1 MRKTAFLLL
10 LSAILY
16 HNGHA
21 QTAAIDSILKV
32 LPTQKDSVLCMSYN
46 ELTWLYRA
54 SDKQAAIAYGEKAV
68 ALAKQIKFPKGEAQ
82 AYNDLGIIQLDLQ
95 NMTLAKQL
103 FRQSMAI
110 RTQLKDDKGL
120 AGLHL
125 KMGIVYNKEAHYDS
139 ALDAGLKA
147 LALYEKLKDDYGI
160 ATALNNVGSANNHV
174 GNIESALDYHRRA
187 LAIREKINDVP
198 GMGASYVNVGNGYV
212 LMSQFDTAIPYLLK
226 AEEYTRAT
234 NSWEY
239 LASALN
245 NLGICYL
252 YKKEYAKAKPYA
264 EEAYDIRKQL
274 GDIRSQ
280 AISANVCGRILH
292 GLGQH
297 AQAEAL
303 LTEAL
308 QAADTLESSL
318 TEKMRLHEALAMAY
332 EGQGKWKQALASERT
347 RIQLMDSLKVTDM
360 NARFSEMET
369 QYQTLRKEQQI
380 KEQQFELSR
389 KNWMIAIAAAVLVL
403 GSLLAYSYYRR
414 FKLKQQ
420 QQLQAEV
427 MRQQELATKAV
438 MEAEENERKRIAT
451 ELHDGVGQ
459 MMSAARM
466 NLSAF
471 ENDLLQQDADAR
483 ARFDRIISLV
493 DESCKEVR
501 SVSHNMMPN
510 ALLKK
515 GLAAAVREFV
525 DKIDNRILKVALHAE
540 GLNERLDANTE
551 SMVYRVVQECIN
563 NVIKHSGANQLDLSL
578 INDGDGLSITI
589 EDNGRGFDA
598 SQQSEG
604 IGLKNIRSRVA
615 YLKGEVEW
623 DSRPGHGTAVT
634 IFVPQADV
642 EK

>member
-1 MRKTAFLLL
+1 
-10 LSAILY
+10 
-16 HNGHA
+16 
-21 QTAAIDSILKV
+21 
-32 LPTQKDSVLCMSYN
+32 
-46 ELTWLYRA
+46 
-54 SDKQAAIAYGEKAV
+54 V

-174 GNIESALDYHRRA
+174 GNVESALDYHRRA

-198 GMGASYVNVGNGYV
+198 GMGASYVNVGNAYV
-212 LMSQFDTAIPYLLK
+212 LLSQFDTAIPYLIK

-252 YKKEYAKAKPYA
+252 YKKEYATAKPYA

-297 AQAEAL
+297 TQAEAL

-318 TEKMRLHEALAMAY
+318 TEKMRLYEALAMAY

-380 KEQQFELSR
+380 TEQQYELSR

-414 FKLKQQ
+414 FKLK
-420 QQLQAEV
+420 
-427 MRQQELATKAV
+427 
-438 MEAEENERKRIAT
+438 KRTAIA
-451 ELHDGVGQ
+451 G
-459 MMSAARM
+459 
-466 NLSAF
+466 
-471 ENDLLQQDADAR
+471 
-483 ARFDRIISLV
+483 
-493 DESCKEVR
+493 
-501 SVSHNMMPN
+501 
-510 ALLKK
+510 
-515 GLAAAVREFV
+515 
-525 DKIDNRILKVALHAE
+525 
-540 GLNERLDANTE
+540 
-551 SMVYRVVQECIN
+551 
-563 NVIKHSGANQLDLSL
+563 
-578 INDGDGLSITI
+578 
-589 EDNGRGFDA
+589 
-598 SQQSEG
+598 
-604 IGLKNIRSRVA
+604 
-615 YLKGEVEW
+615 
-623 DSRPGHGTAVT
+623 
-634 IFVPQADV
+634 
-642 EK
+642 

>member
-1 MRKTAFLLL
+1 MLKTAFTFL
-10 LSAILY
+10 LSYMLY
-16 HNGHA
+16 QSGRA
-21 QTAAIDSILKV
+21 QQAAIDSILKV
-32 LPTQKDSVLCMSYN
+32 LPTQQDSTLCMSYN

-54 SDKQAAIAYGEKAV
+54 SDKQAAIMYGEKALS
-68 ALAKQIKFPKGEAQ
+68 LAKQIKFPKGEAQ

-160 ATALNNVGSANNHV
+160 ATALNNVGSANSHV

-198 GMGASYVNVGNGYV
+198 GIGASYVNVGNAYV
-212 LMSQFDTAIPYLLK
+212 LLSQFDTAIPYLLK

-234 NSWEY
+234 KSWEY

-280 AISANVCGRILH
+280 AISANVCGRILD
-292 GLGQH
+292 GLGKH
-297 AQAEAL
+297 AEAESI

-308 QAADTLESSL
+308 QAVDSVESSL
-318 TEKMRLHEALAMAY
+318 TEKIRLHEALAMAY
-332 EGQGKWKQALASERT
+332 EGQGKWKQALSSERT

-369 QYQTLRKEQQI
+369 RYQTLRKEQQI
-380 KEQQFELSR
+380 AEQQYEISR

-414 FKLKQQ
+414 FKLKKE

-427 MRQQELATKAV
+427 MRQQELATKAL

-471 ENDLLQQDADAR
+471 ENDWLQQDAEAR

-525 DKIDNRILKVALHAE
+525 DKIDNRILKVTLHAE

-551 SMVYRVVQECIN
+551 TMVYRVIQECIN
-563 NVIKHSGANQLDLSL
+563 NVIKHSGANQLDISL
-578 INDGDGLSITI
+578 IHDAEGLSITI

-598 SQQSEG
+598 SQQNEG

-623 DSRPGHGTAVT
+623 DSKPGQGTVVT
-634 IFVPQADV
+634 IFVPQLGV

>member
-10 LSAILY
+10 LSALLY
-16 HNGHA
+16 QSGRA
-21 QTAAIDSILKV
+21 QQAAIDSILKV
-32 LPTQKDSVLCMSYN
+32 LPKQQDSTLCMSYN

-198 GMGASYVNVGNGYV
+198 GMGASYVNVGNAYV
-212 LMSQFDTAIPYLLK
+212 LLSQFDTAIPYLIK

-252 YKKEYAKAKPYA
+252 YKKEYATAKPYA

-297 AQAEAL
+297 TQAEAL

-318 TEKMRLHEALAMAY
+318 TEKMRLYEALAMAY

-380 KEQQFELSR
+380 QEQQFELSR

-578 INDGDGLSITI
+578 INDNDGLSITI

-634 IFVPQADV
+634 IFVPQAGV